1 MASTLTSSG
10 ARAASGASEASA
22 RAGAPPN
29 PKRAPRRSRHAVLRS
44 LALKLGALTVAF
56 GVWHWFA
63 LTTGQAAGVPTPFQL
78 VERLAGLVAT
88 SEFWTALGSTLLSAV
103 VGFAISVLIG
113 VPIGLIN
120 GTSRAVEKS
129 TTFVIDFG
137 RTIPGVAVLPIVLL
151 LYGSTRTMVLV
162 LVVFSAV
169 WPILVQSTYAAQQ
182 LSPQIRQV
190 AKAYRFDLKTRI
202 RTVYVPSALPF
213 IMTGLRI
220 SATISLLITISSE
233 FLGGASGLGSRL
245 FNTLTV
251 NDTHTM
257 FAYVV
262 VSALLGVLLNV
273 LLEAVQSRLLWWHPS
288 QREKT
293 R

>member
-1 MASTLTSSG
+1 MSGTLTTAEIAGSP
-10 ARAASGASEASA
+10 ARADTPSS
-22 RAGAPPN
+22 
-29 PKRAPRRSRHAVLRS
+29 PKRAPGRARSAVLR
-44 LALKLGALTVAF
+44 AVGLKLAAVVIAL
-56 GVWHWFA
+56 GGWHWFA
-63 LTTGQAAGVPTPFQL
+63 VTTGEAAGVPTPVQL
-78 VERLAGLVAT
+78 VQTLSDLVLT
-88 SEFWTALGSTLLSAV
+88 GEFWSAVGSTLLSAII
-103 VGFAISVLIG
+103 GFALSVLIG

-120 GTSRAVEKS
+120 GTLRPVERS
-129 TTFVIDFG
+129 TSFVIDFG

-262 VSALLGVLLNV
+262 TSALLGVLLNV
-273 LLEAVQSRLLWWHPS
+273 LLEAAQGRLLWWHPS

>member
-1 MASTLTSSG
+1 MSDLTSTAAVPG
-10 ARAASGASEASA
+10 RAA
-22 RAGAPPN
+22 N
-29 PKRAPRRSRHAVLRS
+29 PKRRPRPSRDAVLRS
-44 LALKLGALTVAF
+44 VGLKLGAVIIALLIWT
-56 GVWHWFA
+56 WFA
-63 LTTGQAAGVPTPFQL
+63 LTSGEAAGVPTPVEL
-78 VERLAGLVAT
+78 VRILSELVVT
-88 SEFWTALGSTLLSAV
+88 QQFWAAVGSTLLSAV
-103 VGFAISVLIG
+103 LGFLLSVLIG

-120 GTSRAVEKS
+120 GTLRPVEKS
-129 TTFVIDFG
+129 TSFVIDFG
-137 RTIPGVAVLPIVLL
+137 RTIPGVAVLPLVLL

-190 AKAYRFDLKTRI
+190 ARSYRLDLWTRI
-202 RTVYVPSALPF
+202 RAVYVPSALPF
-213 IMTGLRI
+213 VMTGLRI

-251 NDTHTM
+251 NDTPTM
-257 FAYVV
+257 FAYVFTA
-262 VSALLGVLLNV
+262 ALLGVLLNI
-273 LLEAVQSRLLWWHPS
+273 LLEAVQARVLWWHPS
-288 QREKT
+288 QREQS